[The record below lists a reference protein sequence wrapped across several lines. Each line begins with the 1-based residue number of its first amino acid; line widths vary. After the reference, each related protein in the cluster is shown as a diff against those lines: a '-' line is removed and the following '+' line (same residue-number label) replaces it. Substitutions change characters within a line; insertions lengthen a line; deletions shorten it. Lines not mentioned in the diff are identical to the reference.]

1 MPQALIHSIEN
12 HALRYLLK
20 HAGDAVRI
28 KVEPEGDEWRV
39 IVFGSD
45 QALVLG
51 SLVYDAFG
59 QHVLEKSSTPGEM
72 RQVALGSQNG

>member
-1 MPQALIHSIEN
+1 N

-28 KVEPEGDEWRV
+28 KVAPEGQGWRV

-45 QALVLG
+45 QTLVLG
-51 SLVYDAFG
+51 SLFYDAFG
-59 QHVLEKSSTPGEM
+59 QLVLEKSSTPDEM
-72 RQVALGSQNG
+72 RRVALNVCNG